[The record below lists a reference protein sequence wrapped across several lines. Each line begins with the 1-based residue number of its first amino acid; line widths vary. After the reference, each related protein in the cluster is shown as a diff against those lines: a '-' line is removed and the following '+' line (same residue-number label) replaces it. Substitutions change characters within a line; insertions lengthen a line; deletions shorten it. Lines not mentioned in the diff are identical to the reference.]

1 MKKVHKV
8 RGVTLLESLFVL
20 GLLAIILGVVM
31 TFFFSSN
38 QKEKSNKTEIEIT
51 LIIDTINALIDKGN
65 DATPNSLDV
74 INYASFPKAYINDNQ
89 IITPFKTVIVIGS
102 IDSGY
107 GITLNNINKPSCIQ
121 ILSEFNPK
129 LVSSILI
136 NNNPLTSIS
145 SVVNQCISGNNTLV
159 FVINSTTN
167 QKTDD
172 NSAEEP
178 APTTP
183 TVPLTDDENDLA
195 KLMQE
200 QMEAAATAK
209 ALYAS
214 ASAQASAN
222 QAEAQQA
229 ASAGDYDKMNQA
241 YNNMNQALNAVNQA
255 KNDWNQA
262 LDKGNAIN
270 AAEQKIFA
278 NNGQNQ
284 TQTQAS
290 IAKAAASVGYSDPT
304 VGGLQ

>member
-1 MKKVHKV
+1 M
-8 RGVTLLESLFVL
+8 
-20 GLLAIILGVVM
+20 
-31 TFFFSSN
+31 
-38 QKEKSNKTEIEIT
+38 EIT

-65 DATPNSLDV
+65 DATPSSLDV
-74 INYASFPKAYINDNQ
+74 INYASFPKAYIKNNQ

-107 GITLNNINKPSCIQ
+107 GITLNNIDKPSCIQ

-136 NNNPLTSIS
+136 NNKPLTSIS

-167 QKTDD
+167 QKKDD
-172 NSAEEP
+172 NSADESP
-178 APTTP
+178 PITP
-183 TVPLTDDENDLA
+183 TVP
-195 KLMQE
+195 
-200 QMEAAATAK
+200 
-209 ALYAS
+209 S
-214 ASAQASAN
+214 ASAQAS
-222 QAEAQQA
+222 AQQA